1 MNGIF
6 YERSLEFAFKL
17 LCQAFVTYNSGQCNV
32 FQIEVNL
39 FLDSDLGHGDVNW
52 WFRGHTLFSDW
63 IDRKF
68 N

>member
-39 FLDSDLGHGDVNW
+39 FLDSDDDHVPNMEMWIGD
-52 WFRGHTLFSDW
+52 FGDTHFFQ
-63 IDRKF
+63 IE
-68 N
+68 